1 MPDNKNMIGTGGGLP
16 GAQAGIE
23 KGGSRAGEG
32 VSTKWKDIKWT
43 RNKLVGTTIA
53 LGLPY
58 LLAIVLTW
66 IAGVPIFTYVLIGV
80 GMLTGFIF
88 LVLGWID
95 SDEF

>member
-1 MPDNKNMIGTGGGLP
+1 MIGTGGGLP
-16 GAQAGIE
+16 GTNTGIE
-23 KGGSRAGEG
+23 KGGGKGSGG
-32 VSTKWKDIKWT
+32 VSTSWKDIKWT

-66 IAGVPIFTYVLIGV
+66 ISGASLISYILIGV

>member
-1 MPDNKNMIGTGGGLP
+1 MPDNRDMIGTGGGMP
-16 GAQAGIE
+16 AAHTGIE
-23 KGGSRAGEG
+23 KGGSKGGGG

-58 LLAIVLTW
+58 LIAVIITW
-66 IAGVPIFTYVLIGV
+66 MAGMNVITYILIAVA
-80 GMLTGFIF
+80 MLVGFIF
-88 LVLGWID
+88 LIVGWID